1 MKDKQK
7 PKDWKIT
14 KFLKEK
20 SPKLLEK
27 LGDILPNSGGLGVL
41 KNLISNDKELS
52 KEDKEMALKLIEI
65 DIKEMEEVSKRW
77 ASDMTSDSWL
87 SKNVRPLTLL
97 YLLVIMTILVIGDSI
112 ENSFK
117 VDNVWVDLIKNLLIT
132 VVVAYFGSR
141 GFEKYTKIK
150 K

>member
-20 SPKLLEK
+20 APNLLDK
-27 LGDILPNSGGLGVL
+27 VASVLPDKGGLGIL
-41 KNLISNDKELS
+41 KNLITNDKELS
-52 KEDKEMALKLIEI
+52 KEDKEMALKLIEMDLI
-65 DIKEMEEVSKRW
+65 EMQEISKRW
-77 ASDMTSDSWL
+77 DSDMTSDSWL

-97 YLLVIMTILVIGDSI
+97 YLLLIMTVLVIGDSI
-112 ENSFK
+112 ENTFK
-117 VDNVWVDLIKNLLIT
+117 VDSVWVDLIKSLLIS
-132 VVVAYFGSR
+132 VVLAYFGSR

>member
-1 MKDKQK
+1 MNDKQK
-7 PKDWKIT
+7 PSQWKIT
-14 KFLKEK
+14 KFLKDK
-20 SPKLLEK
+20 APQLLDK
-27 LGDILPNSGGLGVL
+27 VADVLPNKGGLGIL

-65 DIKEMEEVSKRW
+65 DIQEMEEVSKRW

-97 YLLVIMTILVIGDSI
+97 YLLLIMTVLVIGDSI
-112 ENSFK
+112 ENTFK
-117 VDNVWVDLIKNLLIT
+117 VDSVWVDLIKSLLIS
-132 VVVAYFGSR
+132 VVLAYFGSR

>member
-1 MKDKQK
+1 MKDKVK

-20 SPKLLEK
+20 APKLLDK
-27 LGDILPNSGGLGVL
+27 VADVLPNKGGLGII

-65 DIKEMEEVSKRW
+65 DMLEMQEVSKRW
-77 ASDMTSDSWL
+77 DSDMTSDSWL

-112 ENSFK
+112 ENTFK
-117 VDNVWVDLIKNLLIT
+117 VDSVWVDLIKSLLIT
-132 VVVAYFGSR
+132 VIFAYFGSR
-141 GFEKYTKIK
+141 GAEKYAKIK

>member
-20 SPKLLEK
+20 APNLLSK
-27 LGDILPNSGGLGVL
+27 VADVLPNKGGLGII
-41 KNLISNDKELS
+41 KNLISNNKELS
-52 KEDKEMALKLIEI
+52 PEDKEMALKLIEI
-65 DIKEMEEVSKRW
+65 DMLEMQEVSKRW
-77 ASDMTSDSWL
+77 DSDMTSDSWL

-97 YLLVIMTILVIGDSI
+97 YLLLIMTILVIGDSI

-117 VDNVWVDLIKNLLIT
+117 VDSVWVDLIKSLLIS
-132 VVVAYFGSR
+132 VVLAYFGSR